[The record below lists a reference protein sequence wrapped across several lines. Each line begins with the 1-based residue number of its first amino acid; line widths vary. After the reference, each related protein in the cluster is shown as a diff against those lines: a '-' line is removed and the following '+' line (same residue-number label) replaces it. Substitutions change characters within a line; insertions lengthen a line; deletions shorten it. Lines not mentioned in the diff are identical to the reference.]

1 MLRTIFVVAIVLAGL
16 FYSIQGPF
24 NALLFYFWLAYFRPE
39 SWIWSDFLT
48 QFNLSYIVGLFIV
61 VASLPFI
68 SRFRLTWRV
77 GLLLLF
83 LLQSSISL
91 FFSEHP
97 DWSWIFWLEFAK
109 VIVIATSITFLV
121 SDEKRYRMALLVIA
135 LSLGFETAKQGWA
148 QFMLNPGATNA
159 NPHAS
164 LGDNNGVAVG
174 VLMLIPVFVALAQT
188 SARLSSK
195 VLYRFFIGGLVY
207 RAISTYSRGG
217 FLAGGVLGLLMLW
230 RSPRKIRA
238 LIATGVVV
246 FAIYSVMP
254 KEYWDRMETI
264 RSPEEERESSAAGR
278 VHFWRIA
285 VVMAD
290 AKPFTGVG
298 FNAFRQSF
306 ATYNDDPVWGTDR
319 AAHSAWFATLGDM
332 GYPGLILFVGGLL
345 GALFACGR
353 INKRARLAGQ
363 KNIAMYA
370 ANMQASLLVYVTGAT
385 FLSAQYSEL
394 LWHMIAMSIAL
405 ERIQAEAPVE
415 VAAPVTVTAPAL
427 PPRAAASFSR
437 P

>member
-1 MLRTIFVVAIVLAGL
+1 
-16 FYSIQGPF
+16 
-24 NALLFYFWLAYFRPE
+24 
-39 SWIWSDFLT
+39 
-48 QFNLSYIVGLFIV
+48 
-61 VASLPFI
+61 
-68 SRFRLTWRV
+68 
-77 GLLLLF
+77 
-83 LLQSSISL
+83 
-91 FFSEHP
+91 
-97 DWSWIFWLEFAK
+97 
-109 VIVIATSITFLV
+109 
-121 SDEKRYRMALLVIA
+121 
-135 LSLGFETAKQGWA
+135 
-148 QFMLNPGATNA
+148 
-159 NPHAS
+159 
-164 LGDNNGVAVG
+164 
-174 VLMLIPVFVALAQT
+174 
-188 SARLSSK
+188 
-195 VLYRFFIGGLVY
+195 
-207 RAISTYSRGG
+207 
-217 FLAGGVLGLLMLW
+217 MLW